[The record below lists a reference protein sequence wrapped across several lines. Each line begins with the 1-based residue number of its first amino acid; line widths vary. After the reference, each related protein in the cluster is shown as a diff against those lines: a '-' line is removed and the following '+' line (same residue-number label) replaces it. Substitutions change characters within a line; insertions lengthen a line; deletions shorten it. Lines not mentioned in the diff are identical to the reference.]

1 MQSNEQSSQ
10 SKFGIV
16 LYGGLGNQLFQFA
29 AAYSIKSNLD
39 SKLYF
44 DLLGETNNGPDELP
58 EIFQLGTISKI
69 EIRQRGKFS
78 RVAGKKLSRASIILS
93 SVDPN
98 STSKI
103 LPRKILSVF
112 TSAIC
117 DWILKSS
124 IRYPVGVGF
133 DTNFEDRVVA
143 NSTIIGNFQ
152 SYKWI
157 TSETKIH
164 LIEEFGKTQ
173 FSEKVSQL
181 KAQAKISKPIAVHI
195 RLGDYESIDDLN
207 VVTEEYFNSALEMLT
222 NNASNE
228 EIWIFTNDLEKS
240 KKYIN
245 TTFQKNAIWIPDSLN
260 SLETLEVMR
269 HCHSFVISNSTF
281 SWWAAFLANK
291 PNPVVIAPN
300 VWIKNHP
307 EPVEICPPNW
317 RRI

>member
-1 MQSNEQSSQ
+1 MPSSVQSSQ
-10 SKFGIV
+10 SQLGII

-39 SKLYF
+39 CKLYF
-44 DLLGETNNGPDELP
+44 DLLGETNNGPDGLP
-58 EIFQLGTISKI
+58 EILELGRISKVD
-69 EIRQRGKFS
+69 IRQRGQLS
-78 RVAGKKLSRASIILS
+78 RAAGKRLSRASIILS
-93 SVDPN
+93 SINPN
-98 STSKI
+98 SISKKV
-103 LPRKILSVF
+103 LRKILSVINV
-112 TSAIC
+112 AIF

-124 IRYPVGVGF
+124 IRYPAGVGF
-133 DTNFEDRVVA
+133 DSKFADRVLV

-157 TSETKIH
+157 SSETKNH

-181 KAQAKISKPIAVHI
+181 KARAKISKPIAVHI

-207 VVTEEYFNSALEMLT
+207 VVTEEYFNTALAMLT
-222 NNASNE
+222 KNATNE

-240 KKYIN
+240 KKYVS
-245 TTFQKNAIWIPDSLN
+245 TTFQKNAFWIPESLN

-291 PNPVVIAPN
+291 PDPVVIAPK

-307 EPVEICPPNW
+307 EPVEICPPDW
-317 RRI
+317 GRI